1 MASTT
6 KSPGKASKGNEK
18 LAGEL
23 RIGVGLLLRR
33 LRQVASVDDLTLP
46 EASALARLDR
56 GGPATSS
63 ELAKREQISPQSMG
77 ATTAALEAR
86 GLLQRTADP
95 DDGRRQILSPTE
107 AGLATLRSRRDT
119 KTQAMAAALDAEF
132 SAEELERLRAAAPLF
147 ERLAQ
152 SI

>member
-1 MASTT
+1 MAQTT
-6 KSPGKASKGNEK
+6 KRSAKTTEALAS
-18 LAGEL
+18 EL

-33 LRQVASVDDLTLP
+33 LRQAPTEDDLTLP

-56 GGPATSS
+56 YGPSTAS

-86 GLLQRTADP
+86 GLVQRTADP

-107 AGLATLRSRRDT
+107 AGYEALRGRRNA
-119 KTQAMAAALDAEF
+119 KTELMAAALDAEF
-132 SAEELERLRAAAPLF
+132 SAEELERLRAAAPLI

>member
-1 MASTT
+1 MHATETAPS
-6 KSPGKASKGNEK
+6 KAGEA
-18 LAGEL
+18 LANEL
-23 RIGVGLLLRR
+23 RIGIGLLLRR
-33 LRQVASVDDLTLP
+33 LRQVPVEDELTLP

-56 GGPATSS
+56 YGPATSS

-86 GLLQRTADP
+86 GLVRRAADP
-95 DDGRRQILSPTE
+95 EDGRRQILSPTE
-107 AGLATLRSRRDT
+107 AGLATLRGRRNART
-119 KTQAMAAALDAEF
+119 RRLAAALDAEF
-132 SAEELERLRAAAPLF
+132 SAAELERLRAAAPLV

>member
-1 MASTT
+1 MAATT
-6 KSPGKASKGNEK
+6 KSPNKASKGSEK

-33 LRQVASVDDLTLP
+33 LRQVPAADELTLP

-77 ATTAALEAR
+77 ATIAALEAR
-86 GLLQRTADP
+86 GLVGRTPDP

-107 AGLATLRSRRDT
+107 AGHATLRGRRDA

>member
-1 MASTT
+1 MATT
-6 KSPGKASKGNEK
+6 KKGATKTTEA

-33 LRQVASVDDLTLP
+33 LRQAPTEDDLTLP

-56 GGPATSS
+56 YGPSTAS

-86 GLLQRTADP
+86 GLVERTADP

-107 AGLATLRSRRDT
+107 AGHAALRGRRNA
-119 KTQAMAAALDAEF
+119 KTELMAAALDAEF
-132 SAEELERLRAAAPLF
+132 SAEELERLRAAAPLI

>member
-1 MASTT
+1 MPA
-6 KSPGKASKGNEK
+6 KATAKAKTNEA
-18 LAGEL
+18 LANEL

-33 LRQVASVDDLTLP
+33 LRQVPAADELTLP
-46 EASALARLDR
+46 EAAALARLDR
-56 GGPATSS
+56 YGPATAS

-86 GLLQRTADP
+86 GLLERSADP
-95 DDGRRQILSPTE
+95 DDGRRQILSPTR
-107 AGLATLRSRRDT
+107 AGLATLRSRRNA
-119 KTQAMAAALDAEF
+119 KAEAMAAALDAEF
-132 SAEELERLRAAAPLF
+132 SAEELERLRAAAPLI

>member
-1 MASTT
+1 MPTPARTKAPSTT
-6 KSPGKASKGNEK
+6 E
-18 LAGEL
+18 LANEL
-23 RIGVGLLLRR
+23 RIGIGLLLRR
-33 LRQVASVDDLTLP
+33 LRQVPAADELTLP

-56 GGPATSS
+56 YGPSTAS

-86 GLLQRTADP
+86 GLLERRPDP
-95 DDGRRQILSPTE
+95 DDGRRQILSPTK
-107 AGLATLRSRRDT
+107 AGLATLRSRRNA
-119 KTQAMAAALDAEF
+119 KSKAMAAVLDAEF
-132 SAEELERLRAAAPLF
+132 SPEELERLRAAAPLI

>member
-1 MASTT
+1 MALKSKSKATT
-6 KSPGKASKGNEK
+6 SDA
-18 LAGEL
+18 LANDL
-23 RIGVGLLLRR
+23 RIGIGLLLRR
-33 LRQVASVDDLTLP
+33 LRQVPAADELTLP

-56 GGPATSS
+56 YGPATAS

-86 GLLQRTADP
+86 GLIERTADP
-95 DDGRRQILSPTE
+95 DDGRRQILSPTK
-107 AGLATLRSRRDT
+107 AGMATLRSRRNT
-119 KTQAMAAALDAEF
+119 KTEAMAAALDAEF
-132 SAEELERLRAAAPLF
+132 SAEELERLRAAAPLI

>member
-1 MASTT
+1 MATAKNT
-6 KSPGKASKGNEK
+6 EA

-23 RIGVGLLLRR
+23 RMGVGLLLRR
-33 LRQVASVDDLTLP
+33 LRQAPTEDDLTLP
-46 EASALARLDR
+46 EASALAGLDR
-56 GGPATSS
+56 YGPSTAS

-86 GLLQRTADP
+86 GLVGRSADP

-107 AGLATLRSRRDT
+107 AGYEALRGRRNA
-119 KTQAMAAALDAEF
+119 KTELMAAALDAEF
-132 SAEELERLRAAAPLF
+132 SAEELERLRAAAPLI

>member
-1 MASTT
+1 MATQT
-6 KSPGKASKGNEK
+6 KARAKTNEA
-18 LAGEL
+18 LANEL
-23 RIGVGLLLRR
+23 RIGIGLLLRR
-33 LRQVASVDDLTLP
+33 LRQVPAEDELTLP

-56 GGPATSS
+56 HGPATAS

-86 GLLQRTADP
+86 GLIGRSPDP
-95 DDGRRQILSPTE
+95 EDGRRQILSPTK
-107 AGLATLRSRRDT
+107 AGTATLRSRRNARSE
-119 KTQAMAAALDAEF
+119 AMAAALDAEF
-132 SAEELERLRAAAPLF
+132 SAAELEALRAAAPLV